1 MRQASSAA
9 TRGTVSRQTGDA
21 PSLGTA
27 DGITAPLRVLVPLA
41 IGAPVRLTA
50 PVQVTQALPL
60 AMLILTSIPI
70 VQQVLLPA
78 PVIPAPISDSALL
91 PSLAA
96 LLPSIVTPLPSTA
109 LLTCS
114 ALLGTALAIAVLV
127 PIFGEESR
135 YSERGWHRLGHGRPE
150 VGARPWLA

>member
-1 MRQASSAA
+1 
-9 TRGTVSRQTGDA
+9 
-21 PSLGTA
+21 
-27 DGITAPLRVLVPLA
+27 
-41 IGAPVRLTA
+41 
-50 PVQVTQALPL
+50 
-60 AMLILTSIPI
+60 MLILTSIPI

-150 VGARPWLA
+150 IVKGYFHSHKDEKLIFKEHLKSAESDEMPEHFSV